1 MEHKGIGAFK
11 FAFSIVGLLVVTVGQ
26 ASAGP
31 IVTVPTS
38 LSPGDSYR
46 LAFLT
51 SGRTAATS
59 ADINVYNAFVDGF
72 GDTVIESDWRAI
84 ASTATVD
91 ARDNTGTNPIDVGVP
106 IFLLNDTLLANDNA
120 DLWDG
125 LIDTPLHV
133 DNNGDENQSYYVY
146 TGTTQFGVSSGPGGG
161 GNAHG
166 PLGDV
171 LYDPSATIGLSD
183 SSGPQWV
190 RTTSTNVLFVTRPLY
205 AISAVLVVPE
215 PGTGVLVALGLLG
228 LARHS
233 PCAGRRK

>member
-51 SGRTAATS
+51 SGTIDATS
-59 ADINVYNAFVDGF
+59 GDIDVYNMFVDGF
-72 GDTVIESDWRAI
+72 GDPLIVSDWRAI
-84 ASTATVD
+84 GSTSSVA
-91 ARDNTGTNPIDVGVP
+91 ARDNTGTNPLVDGVGVP
-106 IFLLNDTLLANDNA
+106 IYLLNDTLLANDNA
-120 DLWDG
+120 DLWAGPIINPLGFTNDG
-125 LIDTPLHV
+125 VLSPGTKV
-133 DNNGDENQSYYVY
+133 W
-146 TGTTQFGVSSGPGGG
+146 TGTRFDGDVGVNSLYLGRAGDWVY
-161 GNAHG
+161 
-166 PLGDV
+166 LGD
-171 LYDPSATIGLSD
+171 
-183 SSGPQWV
+183 
-190 RTTSTNVLFVTRPLY
+190 STKSTRAFVNWGERPIMEVYPMY
-205 AISAVLVVPE
+205 AMSAVLVVPVPE